1 MNNRFITNKYA
12 DADPFGKVLQK
23 ALKDATRVDIAVS
36 YLQMSGWHLLKSY
49 FRNLRPGNVRVLTT
63 DQLGITHPSVLSD
76 AISKGIKVKSYSGGP
91 LYHPKLYLAYGS
103 NGSPERVIVGSAN
116 ISASGFETG
125 IEAGIELE
133 DESLLRQIQE
143 WFDHL
148 FADRM
153 AKCVD
158 SEFVRAYEIKWKS
171 ASTARAHLRRVSKRF
186 YKTAKTQKIYIN
198 NEDFDVLD
206 DVFSTIKL
214 PVGTLGFDH
223 AGNNIRNLSR
233 ALEVLSRFP
242 QVNDKERSELHL
254 LGFLN
259 GTGLT
264 MLGKKSQ
271 QARTEKKIAE
281 FWCRWIHGTT
291 ESILEQRNR
300 RLVSFRRAA
309 NQFWR
314 LKPEVYH
321 FFITNILSA
330 GVRPV
335 LQTIELLCNG
345 SDAVRALS
353 LDDFRSLAPI
363 ILDGKGL
370 PEYIREAVADYRAN
384 KGSRSW
390 ISNDREV
397 ILKAYK
403 GIY

>member
-1 MNNRFITNKYA
+1 
-12 DADPFGKVLQK
+12 
-23 ALKDATRVDIAVS
+23 
-36 YLQMSGWHLLKSY
+36 
-49 FRNLRPGNVRVLTT
+49 
-63 DQLGITHPSVLSD
+63 
-76 AISKGIKVKSYSGGP
+76 
-91 LYHPKLYLAYGS
+91 
-103 NGSPERVIVGSAN
+103 
-116 ISASGFETG
+116 
-125 IEAGIELE
+125 
-133 DESLLRQIQE
+133 
-143 WFDHL
+143 
-148 FADRM
+148 
-153 AKCVD
+153 
-158 SEFVRAYEIKWKS
+158 
-171 ASTARAHLRRVSKRF
+171 
-186 YKTAKTQKIYIN
+186 
-198 NEDFDVLD
+198 
-206 DVFSTIKL
+206 
-214 PVGTLGFDH
+214 
-223 AGNNIRNLSR
+223 
-233 ALEVLSRFP
+233 
-242 QVNDKERSELHL
+242 
-254 LGFLN
+254 
-259 GTGLT
+259 